1 MLETELN
8 DGQSRP
14 GDHGSTESAGPA
26 ASTAPVDT
34 TGTAGPGSADTTGPA
49 STGPASTGPDGGTAA
64 EGKSGAKTT
73 RTRRSPS
80 RATRPAGPPSVSVPP
95 PVITAAAAEPSP
107 SAAPDSAAGAT
118 AAPAAGSTSGP
129 ASGSTSGP
137 ASGSTAGQAP
147 AGTAAPRPAGTAS
160 VPPKFGMGEPTP
172 ENAQRRPGE

>member
-107 SAAPDSAAGAT
+107 SAAP
-118 AAPAAGSTSGP
+118 AAGSTSGP